1 MNIDEEYAAEAELLK
16 TLGHPIRLKIIEV
29 LVSNKS
35 CVKNIWE
42 SLSLPQATVSQHLI
56 SLKNKGIVSCKRDG
70 VMMCYELSDKR
81 IEKIFKDLKGYSNNN
96 SSRENHNLN
105 ALKTDKS
112 TDKSDLLNLRK

>member
-1 MNIDEEYAAEAELLK
+1 MNNIEEEYKAEAELLK

-42 SLSLPQATVSQHLI
+42 SLGLPQATVSQHLI

-70 VMMCYELSDKR
+70 VMMCYELNDKR
-81 IEKIFKDLKGYSNNN
+81 IEKIFKDLKEYGGRA
-96 SSRENHNLN
+96 SSKENHNPN
-105 ALKTDKS
+105 ALKTDKPV
-112 TDKSDLLNLRK
+112 LLNLPK